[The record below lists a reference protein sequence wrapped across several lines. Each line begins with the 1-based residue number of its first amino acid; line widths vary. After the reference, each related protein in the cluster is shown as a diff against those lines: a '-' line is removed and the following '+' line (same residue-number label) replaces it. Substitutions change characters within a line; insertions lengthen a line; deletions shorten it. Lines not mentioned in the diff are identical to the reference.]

1 MSSERQMAMPLAF
14 TVAFCGTP
22 SNTSS
27 KPNDAGPTI
36 SSATPVVPC
45 SSTGTRVTS
54 PSSRNCRSTAR
65 RPAS

>member
-1 MSSERQMAMPLAF
+1 MPLAL

-27 KPNDAGPTI
+27 KPNEAGPAI
-36 SSATPVVPC
+36 SSAAPALPS
-45 SSTGTRVTS
+45 SSTGTRVTL

>member
-1 MSSERQMAMPLAF
+1 MPLAF

-27 KPNDAGPTI
+27 KPSETGPAI
-36 SSATPVVPC
+36 SSAVPGVPS
-45 SSTGTRVTS
+45 SSTGTRVTL
-54 PSSRNCRSTAR
+54 PSSRNCRSVAR